1 MSRLKNRNKQ
11 IPNGLTFYDS
21 NLRWTPQRGASFQV
35 ICDGLR
41 TARMANPGI
50 TAAKNL
56 STDPNAIAEEVDNF
70 NAALC
75 EQHGWTDF
83 ITGPG
88 GAAVPF
94 QQGQQQRP
102 RTNPLNI
109 LRNAAVGAEV
119 LVEWIANGGEAAPQ
133 EQANSRAAVCVKCPL
148 NLKGDWAS
156 LFTVPISNAI
166 RKALGAK
173 REMKLETPS
182 DHELGVCT
190 ACDCPMALKV
200 WVPFAS
206 FFPKMSKTAKDA
218 LNKENPVCWIL
229 QEMTK

>member
-1 MSRLKNRNKQ
+1 MPRLKNRNKQ
-11 IPNGLTFYDS
+11 VPNGMTFYDAV
-21 NLRWTPQRGASFQV
+21 LRWTSQRGASFQV

-41 TARMANPGI
+41 TARMANPGV

-56 STDPNAIAEEVDNF
+56 ATDPNAIAEEVDNYI
-70 NAALC
+70 ATHC
-75 EQHGWTDF
+75 ERMGWTDF

-94 QQGQQQRP
+94 QQGQPRP
-102 RTNPLNI
+102 VPNPI
-109 LRNAAVGAEV
+109 SQLRNVAVGSEV
-119 LVEWIANGGEAAPQ
+119 LIEWIASGAEAVPQ
-133 EQANSRAAVCVKCPL
+133 EQANGRAEVCAKCPL
-148 NLKGDWAS
+148 NKKGDWAS

-200 WVPFAS
+200 WVPYAS
-206 FFPKMSKTAKDA
+206 FFPKMSQAAKDA
-218 LNKENPVCWIL
+218 LNKENPICWIKT
-229 QEMTK
+229 EGNF